1 MREEEEGRRWRNG
14 QKVQTSGVSHRL
26 TSCFLQVE
34 VKLYRSL
41 LMREEGRPRKH
52 VSVEERSG
60 V

>member
-41 LMREEGRPRKH
+41 EEGRPRKH
-52 VSVEERSG
+52 VSVEESSG

>member
-1 MREEEEGRRWRNG
+1 MREEEEG
-14 QKVQTSGVSHRL
+14 TSVAKRTESSDFWSL

-52 VSVEERSG
+52 VSVEESSG